1 MINHKP
7 VDEDG
12 NVYIAVRIFP
22 KVEELLNNLRVDLT
36 NADQEHLAQ
45 IVPIAWYSEQVILNG
60 LEKLRDEMLRTLTVG
75 PDRAKLLAQVVHIE
89 IIIKEA

>member
-36 NADQEHLAQ
+36 NADQEHLAR